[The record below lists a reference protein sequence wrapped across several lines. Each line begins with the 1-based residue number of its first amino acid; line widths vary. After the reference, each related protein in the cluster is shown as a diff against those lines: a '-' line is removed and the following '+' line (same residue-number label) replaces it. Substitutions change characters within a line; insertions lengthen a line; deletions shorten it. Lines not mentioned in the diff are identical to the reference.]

1 MDSRPSPPENLRRV
15 GGWPTLSQLPF
26 VVPTNPGTPAR
37 MIPLDHSAESC
48 PILCGC
54 PILRRFCEGWVF
66 LVLVLVSVSVSLLL
80 PRFPSNPST
89 HPVCTNPLPH
99 TDKTGNYSRP
109 SCFVRLPNRSK
120 STPSH
125 PSQTQRRMGHPQ
137 GPRLNFGVNYWSG
150 IILTEAPSI
159 LETTNTKLR
168 GAGHP
173 PKKSGPLAP

>member
-1 MDSRPSPPENLRRV
+1 M

-48 PILCGC
+48 PSLAGAPSFADFAKGGC
-54 PILRRFCEGWVF
+54 FRCWCWCWCWCQLNVDIS
-66 LVLVLVSVSVSLLL
+66 VLV
-80 PRFPSNPST
+80 PRFMPNPSI
-89 HPVCTNPLPH
+89 HPAGTNSLPH

-120 STPSH
+120 STLSH

-137 GPRLNFGVNYWSG
+137 ELRLNFEVIYPSG
-150 IILTEAPSI
+150 IILTKPPSI
-159 LETTNTKLR
+159 GETTIRDKDGWATR
-168 GAGHP
+168 P
-173 PKKSGPLAP
+173 TRQPYW